1 MYWISNETTLKL
13 REIVQSKEESK
24 ILPDAT
30 HSLVKLSDDLINFNF
45 EILINYMTRLDYHV
59 LMFIN
64 VHTHIN
70 HILPGVSVV
79 HVQT

>member
-30 HSLVKLSDDLINFNF
+30 HSPVELSDGLINFDFNCF
-45 EILINYMTRLDYHV
+45 QQNQQIWQETDV
-59 LMFIN
+59 
-64 VHTHIN
+64 
-70 HILPGVSVV
+70 
-79 HVQT
+79 

>member
-30 HSLVKLSDDLINFNF
+30 HSLVKLSDGLINFNF
-45 EILINYMTRLDYHV
+45 NFLKYEKDLIRNRIVVSDY
-59 LMFIN
+59 FRIA
-64 VHTHIN
+64 
-70 HILPGVSVV
+70 
-79 HVQT
+79 

>member
-30 HSLVKLSDDLINFNF
+30 HSPVKLSDGLINFNF
-45 EILINYMTRLDYHV
+45 KLSEI
-59 LMFIN
+59 
-64 VHTHIN
+64 
-70 HILPGVSVV
+70 
-79 HVQT
+79 